1 MNIGLFYGSSTCY
14 TEMAAEKIR
23 DIIGPE
29 LVTLHN
35 LKDDAVALME
45 QYDVLI
51 LGIPTWDFGE
61 IQEDWEAIWDQLDT
75 VNLDGKII
83 AMYGMGDQLGYG
95 EWFLDA
101 LGMLHDKLAPKG
113 VTFIGY
119 WPTEGYEFTSKNRL
133 LPTASCLSGSRWMK
147 PTSTISAMSAC
158 KTGASRFWAKWQKS
172 LANAHYSCV
181 VCCNSIRRRS
191 RHSAASILS
200 AASHRC
206 WQRPPSTLR
215 NRNIMPE
222 LSIQGI
228 PRISHSLPCQR
239 RRESISNLI
248 SP

>member
-61 IQEDWEAIWDQLDT
+61 IQEDWEAIWDQLDS
-75 VNLDGKII
+75 VNFEGKII

-113 VTFIGY
+113 ATFIGY
-119 WPTEGYEFTSKNRL
+119 WPTEGYEFTSPKPVIADGQLFVGIALDETNQYD
-133 LPTASCLSGSRWMK
+133 LSDE
-147 PTSTISAMSAC
+147 
-158 KTGASRFWAKWQKS
+158 
-172 LANAHYSCV
+172 
-181 VCCNSIRRRS
+181 RRS
-191 RHSAASILS
+191 RHSAGSILS

-206 WQRPPSTLR
+206 WRRLSSTR
-215 NRNIMPE
+215 RSRSIIPV
-222 LSIQGI
+222 LSIHGVPI
-228 PRISHSLPCQR
+228 ISHSFPCQR
-239 RRESISNLI
+239 RRESISSLI

>member
-61 IQEDWEAIWDQLDT
+61 IQEDWEAIWDQLDS
-75 VNLDGKII
+75 VNFEGKII

-101 LGMLHDKLAPKG
+101 LGMLHDKLAQRARPLSATGLRKAMSSP
-113 VTFIGY
+113 V
-119 WPTEGYEFTSKNRL
+119 KNRL
-133 LPTASCLSGSRWMK
+133 LPTVSCLSGSRWMK
-147 PTSTISAMSAC
+147 PTSTILATSASR
-158 KTGASRFWAKWQKS
+158 TGASRFWVRWPSSSADLLLRRLLHDQPAQIS
-172 LANAHYSCV
+172 PLRRIHT
-181 VCCNSIRRRS
+181 VCCQPQVLATIV
-191 RHSAASILS
+191 LDPT
-200 AASHRC
+200 
-206 WQRPPSTLR
+206 QP
-215 NRNIMPE
+215 
-222 LSIQGI
+222 
-228 PRISHSLPCQR
+228 
-239 RRESISNLI
+239 
-248 SP
+248 

>member
-61 IQEDWEAIWDQLDT
+61 IQEDWEAIWDQLDS

-113 VTFIGY
+113 VSFIGY
-119 WPTEGYEFTSKNRL
+119 WPTEGYEFTSKKPIIADGELFVGLALDETNQYDLSDERL
-133 LPTASCLSGSRWMK
+133 
-147 PTSTISAMSAC
+147 
-158 KTGASRFWAKWQKS
+158 Q
-172 LANAHYSCV
+172 SCV

-215 NRNIMPE
+215 NRNIMPQ